1 MAIVFKGLV
10 VREHSYIDKLKPE
23 HAGFIDGFW
32 ICGEPEARTKILKYD
47 IENRPSVGVF
57 LKSDPT
63 HPVSWSLL
71 SNYGQ
76 IRHLYTLEEHRRKG
90 YGKIVVL
97 SLMEQILEAGLVPAV
112 DIAVGNVASV
122 KLFTQLG
129 FVESFP
135 GNTSWKQFI

>member
-1 MAIVFKGLV
+1 M
-10 VREHSYIDKLKPE
+10 
-23 HAGFIDGFW
+23 
-32 ICGEPEARTKILKYD
+32 
-47 IENRPSVGVF
+47 F

-71 SNYGQ
+71 SNYGH
-76 IRHLYTLEEHRRKG
+76 IILLYTLEEHRGKG

-97 SLMEQILEAGLVPAV
+97 SLMEQVLEAGLVPV
-112 DIAVGNVASV
+112 VEIAVGNVASV

-135 GNTSWKQFI
+135 GSTSWKQFIQSE

>member
-1 MAIVFKGLV
+1 MM
-10 VREHSYIDKLKPE
+10 
-23 HAGFIDGFW
+23 
-32 ICGEPEARTKILKYD
+32 LKYA
-47 IENRPSVGVF
+47 IKNCLSVGVF

-71 SNYGQ
+71 SNYGH
-76 IRHLYTLEEHRRKG
+76 IIHLYTLEEHRGKG

-112 DIAVGNVASV
+112 EIVVGNVASV

-135 GNTSWKQFI
+135 SNTSWKKFI